1 VEDQLDSSV
10 FTFAVDIVDEGPDAV
25 VAAAAD
31 RAGVNG
37 VSLAVAYH
45 HARDILP
52 HNPRRHLF
60 FHEGGTVFFHPEM
73 SRYGDLRPRPGEL
86 AAERDPLDE
95 LCTAAERRSIHARAW
110 TVYLH
115 NNRLGQAHPDC
126 TPENAFGDRLLTE
139 LCPANP
145 EVRRYAVALTADLAR
160 YPIRS
165 IMAEALHFRTI
176 EHGFHHERYFL
187 DLGPTARFLLGL
199 CFCSS
204 CRDVARSEGIDA
216 EGLRRVVGKM
226 LLGWFEDGSGGHDPL
241 DPVRLGRLAGGEMTG
256 YLEARFRVVTSLV
269 GEVQDVATAAGVRLT
284 FSAHGGSA
292 MGGRTQSA
300 DAADAAWILGVDLEG
315 VSSVIDEFEVLG
327 YAAETPRIA
336 SLLGDYEAAISARTD
351 IAVALRP
358 MWPDTATARDLAERV
373 QLIAA
378 SGASRLDFYHY
389 GLMPDRSIDWVGTA
403 MSQVADR

>member
-1 VEDQLDSSV
+1 M
-10 FTFAVDIVDEGPDAV
+10 FAFAVDIVDEGPDAV

-37 VSLAVAYH
+37 VSMAAAYH

-52 HNPRRHLF
+52 HNPRRRLF

-73 SRYGDLRPRPGEL
+73 SRYGDLRPRLGEL

-95 LCTAAERRSIHARAW
+95 LCIAAERRSMHARAW

-115 NNRLGQAHPDC
+115 NNRLGLAHPEC
-126 TPENAFGDRLLTE
+126 TPENALGDRLLTE

-145 EVRRYAVALTADLAR
+145 EVRRYAVALTADLVR

-204 CRDVARSEGIDA
+204 CRDFARSDGIDVD
-216 EGLRRVVGKM
+216 GLRRVVGDM
-226 LLGWFEDGSGGHDPL
+226 LLGWFESRSGGHDPL
-241 DPVRLGRLAGGEMTG
+241 DLVRLGNLAGGEMTG
-256 YLEARFRVVTSLV
+256 YLEARCRVVTSLV
-269 GEVQDVATAAGVRLT
+269 DEVQDVATTAGVRLT

-292 MGGRTQSA
+292 KGGRTQSS
-300 DAADAAWILGVDLEG
+300 DAAEAAWTLGVDLER
-315 VSSVIDEFEVLG
+315 VSALVDEFEVLG
-327 YAAETPRIA
+327 YAAETPRVA
-336 SLLGDYEAAISARTD
+336 SLLGDYRAAIGARAD

-358 MWPDTATARDLAERV
+358 MWPDTVTARDLIERV
-373 QLIAA
+373 HLVAS
-378 SGASRLDFYHY
+378 SGAARLDFYHY
-389 GLMPDRSIDWVGTA
+389 GLMPERSIDWVGTA
-403 MSQVADR
+403 MSQIADR